1 MRLVFVGPPGA
12 GKGTQSKRLLAYL
25 GVPHLST
32 GEMLR
37 SAIAN
42 GDGLGVVGEHY
53 MSQGQL
59 VPDEIVMRIVEH
71 RLEQPDCARGCLFDG
86 FPRTI
91 KQAEALDEL
100 LGHMGSPL
108 DIVVELKADRKE
120 LERRMLHRASI
131 ERRTDDTPETIAK
144 RIDVYLRQ
152 TAPLLNYYETQG
164 NLVTVDAM
172 RSPDEV
178 FADIKS
184 AIDSRASSATK
195 NTLS

>member
-1 MRLVFVGPPGA
+1 MRLVFIGPPGA

-37 SAIAN
+37 ESIAQ
-42 GDGLGVVGEHY
+42 GDGVGQVAEHY
-53 MSQGQL
+53 MSQGRL

-71 RLEQPDCARGCLFDG
+71 RLEQADCSQGCLFDG

-100 LGHMGSPL
+100 LTHMGSPL
-108 DIVVELKADRKE
+108 DIVVELKADRAE
-120 LERRMLHRASI
+120 LERRMLYRASV

-144 RIDVYLRQ
+144 RIDVYCRQ
-152 TAPLLNYYETQG
+152 TAPLLDYYQERG
-164 NLVTVDAM
+164 ILVTIDAM

-178 FADIKS
+178 FAGIKS
-184 AIDSRASSATK
+184 ALDGVQARHAKNAAS
-195 NTLS
+195 